1 MFKKLN
7 KAITTITESIS
18 VLSLAILSIAL
29 FIGVIARYV
38 FHTSI
43 PEIDVIRK
51 FCIMWLVFTGS
62 ALAVK
67 EKTHLEIDIFTEYLN
82 KRMRIVKS
90 ILVYLLTL
98 TGIVLFIIVGYE
110 ALKAGADRTELISI
124 RFLPGQ
130 PSLTYYYSAFIVGS
144 ILMLYYHVLNIKD
157 VFREIN
163 SLEVHKD
170 ENKGE
175 EN

>member
-1 MFKKLN
+1 MLKKIN
-7 KAITTITESIS
+7 KFITTITESIS
-18 VLSLAILSIAL
+18 VITLAVLALAL
-29 FIGVIARYV
+29 FVGVVARYV

-82 KRMRIVKS
+82 KRMRIIKS
-90 ILVYLLTL
+90 IIVYVLTL
-98 TGIVLFIIVGYE
+98 TGIVLLIIVGYE
-110 ALKAGADRTELISI
+110 ALKAGANRKELISI
-124 RFLPGQ
+124 RFLTSQ
-130 PSLTYYYSAFIVGS
+130 PTLTYYYSAFFVGS
-144 ILMLYYHVLNIKD
+144 IMMLYYHVLNIKD

-163 SLEVHKD
+163 APEKQ
-170 ENKGE
+170 KE
-175 EN
+175 ENEVEAK